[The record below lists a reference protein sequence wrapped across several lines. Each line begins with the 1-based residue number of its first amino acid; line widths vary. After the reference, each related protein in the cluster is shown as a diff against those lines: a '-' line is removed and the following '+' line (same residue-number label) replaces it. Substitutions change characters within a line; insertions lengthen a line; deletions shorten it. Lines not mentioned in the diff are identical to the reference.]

1 MNTSMRGKEEW
12 GKGAAAADGGFQG
25 AAK

>member
-1 MNTSMRGKEEW
+1 MYTCMRGKEEW
-12 GKGAAAADGGFQG
+12 GTVATAPDGRFQG